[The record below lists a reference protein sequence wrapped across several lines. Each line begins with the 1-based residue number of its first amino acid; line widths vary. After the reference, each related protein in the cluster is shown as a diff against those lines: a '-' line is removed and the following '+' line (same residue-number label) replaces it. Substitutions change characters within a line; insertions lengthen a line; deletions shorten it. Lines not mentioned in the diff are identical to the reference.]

1 MLLEQLRVEVCA
13 ANKDLAR
20 HELIKFTWGNVSG
33 IDRAQGLF
41 VIKPSGVPYDQLTPE
56 HMVVLDLQGKVVEG
70 SLRPSSDAPTHAVL
84 YSRFAT
90 IGGVAHTHSP
100 HATIFA
106 QACRTIPCLG
116 TTHAD
121 HFNGEIPVTRPLRR
135 TEIERDYESFTGIII
150 ADHFSRMDPLQMPAV
165 LVANHGPFT
174 WGRSAHDAVVNSVV
188 LEEVARMAQ
197 GTLALNPNQPTISP
211 HLLDKHFHRKHGPG
225 ATYGQK

>member
-1 MLLEQLRVEVCA
+1 MLLETLRVEVCA

-20 HELIKFTWGNVSG
+20 HDLVKFTWGNVSG
-33 IDRAQGLF
+33 MDRGQGLV

-56 HMVVLDLQGKVVEG
+56 NMVVLDLQGKVVEG
-70 SLRPSSDAPTHAVL
+70 SLRPSSDAPTHVVL
-84 YSRFAT
+84 YTRFAA

-100 HATIFA
+100 HATAFA
-106 QACRTIPCLG
+106 QACRTLPCLG

-121 HFNGEIPVTRPLRR
+121 HFHGEIPVTRPLRR
-135 TEIERDYESFTGIII
+135 TEIERDYETFTGSVI

-174 WGRSAHDAVVNSVV
+174 WGRNAHDAVVNSVV
-188 LEEVARMAQ
+188 LEEVARMALA
-197 GTLALNPNQPTISP
+197 TLALNPNQPTISP
-211 HLLDKHFHRKHGPG
+211 HLLDKHFFRKHGPG